1 MHSLIRKECVVLIF
15 LCFAVAQYAAAAV
28 SAFDGQDIPS
38 GQETGG
44 KNEAEEKQTR
54 SFRKEYT
61 IWFDINKWQIDTA
74 FRGNA
79 ETIRRMRLEVDSLL
93 ANGIITTDSI
103 SVISAASPDGRD
115 VYNKWLSRKRG
126 LAAYDLLESQYPEI
140 DPAIII
146 VDPIGED
153 WETLRR
159 IIYEDSQMPMRE
171 ELLELAG
178 ADLPNDEKEKRL
190 RQMKTAFRYIL
201 EHHVYLMRVSS
212 VTFNISMPAISL
224 DSVKGPDIPLP
235 EIGRGEIRKAG
246 YAPAPQRQM
255 TRKMILAARTNLL
268 VPALNAGI
276 EVPIKYNWSVGA
288 DYYFPWWLAK
298 SNMYCAEMLGW
309 FVDTKYWFGKDR
321 GEEDKL
327 SGHALGAYAGFGYYD
342 YQWERSGNQG
352 EYIDIGVDYTYSL
365 PVAKGKLRMEFNIG
379 LGWIHTVA
387 RHYTPTDDYSELI
400 KDPGIRHRKYNFVGP
415 TRASVSLV
423 VPIRVKVRPKGGER

>member
-15 LCFAVAQYAAAAV
+15 LCFAVAQYTAAAA
-28 SAFDGQDIPS
+28 SAYDGHDIQS

-44 KNEAEEKQTR
+44 KNEAEEQQTR

-103 SVISAASPDGRD
+103 SVISAASPDGRE

-126 LAAYDLLESQYPEI
+126 LSAYDLLESQYPEI

-201 EHHVYLMRVSS
+201 KHHVYLMRASS

-276 EVPIKYNWSVGA
+276 EVPVGNNWSVAA
-288 DYYFPWWLAK
+288 DYYFPWIWPPK
-298 SNMYCAEMLGW
+298 ENRWCVEMLGLN
-309 FVDTKYWFGKDR
+309 VEGRYWFGRDR
-321 GEEDKL
+321 KQEDRL
-327 SGHALGAYAGFGYYD
+327 SGHSVGVYAGGGYYDFEMNWKGRQGEYVTAGVDYLYALPVGKKKNIRLEFCIGFGYMHSWVRPYEVKEEFGALIRD
-342 YQWERSGNQG
+342 PQELRVNWFG
-352 EYIDIGVDYTYSL
+352 
-365 PVAKGKLRMEFNIG
+365 PAKL
-379 LGWIHTVA
+379 
-387 RHYTPTDDYSELI
+387 S
-400 KDPGIRHRKYNFVGP
+400 VG
-415 TRASVSLV
+415 LV
-423 VPIRVKVRPKGGER
+423 VPIYVKTKAGGGR

>member
-15 LCFAVAQYAAAAV
+15 LCFAVAQYTAAAV

-44 KNEAEEKQTR
+44 RSRTEEKQTR
-54 SFRKEYT
+54 SFKKEYT

-79 ETIRRMRLEVDSLL
+79 ETIRRMRMEVDSLL

-201 EHHVYLMRVSS
+201 KHHVYLMRASS

-276 EVPIKYNWSVGA
+276 EVPVGNNWSVAA
-288 DYYFPWWLAK
+288 DYYFPWIWPPK
-298 SNMYCAEMLGW
+298 ENRWCVEMLGLN
-309 FVDTKYWFGKDR
+309 VEGRYWFGRDR
-321 GEEDKL
+321 KQEDRL
-327 SGHALGAYAGFGYYD
+327 SGHSVGVYAGGGYYDFEMNWKGRQGEYVTAGVDYLYALPVGKKKNIRLEFCIGFGYMHSWVRPYEVKEEFGALIRD
-342 YQWERSGNQG
+342 PQELRVNWFG
-352 EYIDIGVDYTYSL
+352 
-365 PVAKGKLRMEFNIG
+365 PAKL
-379 LGWIHTVA
+379 
-387 RHYTPTDDYSELI
+387 S
-400 KDPGIRHRKYNFVGP
+400 VG
-415 TRASVSLV
+415 LV
-423 VPIRVKVRPKGGER
+423 VPIYVKTKAGGGR

>member
-15 LCFAVAQYAAAAV
+15 LCFSVAQYAAAAV
-28 SAFDGQDIPS
+28 FSYDGADITS

-44 KNEAEEKQTR
+44 RSSTEEKQTR
-54 SFRKEYT
+54 SFKKEYT

-79 ETIRRMRLEVDSLL
+79 ETIRRMRMEVDSLL

-178 ADLPNDEKEKRL
+178 SDLPNDEKEKRL
-190 RQMKTAFRYIL
+190 RQMKAAFRYIL
-201 EHHVYLMRVSS
+201 KHHVYLMRASS

-235 EIGRGEIRKAG
+235 EIGRGKIRKAG

-276 EVPIKYNWSVGA
+276 EVPVGNSWSVAA
-288 DYYFPWWLAK
+288 DYYFPWIWPPEE
-298 SNMYCAEMLGW
+298 NRWCVEMLGLN
-309 FVDTKYWFGKDR
+309 VEGRYWFGRDR
-321 GEEDKL
+321 EQEDRL
-327 SGHALGAYAGFGYYD
+327 SGHSVGVYAGGGYYDFEMNWKGRQGEYVTAGVDYLYALPVGKKKNIRLEFCIGFGYMHSWVRPYEVKEEFGALIRD
-342 YQWERSGNQG
+342 PQE
-352 EYIDIGVDYTYSL
+352 
-365 PVAKGKLRMEFNIG
+365 LRVNWF
-379 LGWIHTVA
+379 
-387 RHYTPTDDYSELI
+387 
-400 KDPGIRHRKYNFVGP
+400 GP
-415 TRASVSLV
+415 TKLSVGLV
-423 VPIRVKVRPKGGER
+423 VPIYVKTKAGGGR

>member
-1 MHSLIRKECVVLIF
+1 MCCAHISVFCCR
-15 LCFAVAQYAAAAV
+15 AVYC
-28 SAFDGQDIPS
+28 G
-38 GQETGG
+38 GETGG
-44 KNEAEEKQTR
+44 KNEAEEQQTR

-79 ETIRRMRLEVDSLL
+79 ETIRRMRREVDSLL
-93 ANGIITTDSI
+93 VNGIITTDSI
-103 SVISAASPDGRD
+103 SVISAASPDGRE

-126 LAAYDLLESQYPEI
+126 LSAYDLLESQYPEI

-201 EHHVYLMRVSS
+201 KHHVYLMRASS

-276 EVPIKYNWSVGA
+276 EVPVGNNWSVAA
-288 DYYFPWWLAK
+288 DYYFPWIWPPK
-298 SNMYCAEMLGW
+298 ENRWCVEMLGLN
-309 FVDTKYWFGKDR
+309 VEGRYWFGRDR
-321 GEEDKL
+321 KQEDRL
-327 SGHALGAYAGFGYYD
+327 SGHSVGVYAGGGYYDFEMNWKGRQGEYVTAGVDYLYALPVGKKKNIRLEFCIGFGYMHSWVRPYEVKEEFGALIRD
-342 YQWERSGNQG
+342 PQELRVNWFG
-352 EYIDIGVDYTYSL
+352 
-365 PVAKGKLRMEFNIG
+365 PAKL
-379 LGWIHTVA
+379 
-387 RHYTPTDDYSELI
+387 S
-400 KDPGIRHRKYNFVGP
+400 VG
-415 TRASVSLV
+415 LV
-423 VPIRVKVRPKGGER
+423 VPIYVKTKAGGGR

>member
-28 SAFDGQDIPS
+28 SAFDVQDIPS

-54 SFRKEYT
+54 SFKKEYT

-103 SVISAASPDGRD
+103 SVISAASPDGRE

-126 LAAYDLLESQYPEI
+126 LSAYDLLESQYPEI

-201 EHHVYLMRVSS
+201 KHHVYLMRASS

-235 EIGRGEIRKAG
+235 EIGRGEIRKVG

-276 EVPIKYNWSVGA
+276 EVPVGNNWSVAA
-288 DYYFPWWLAK
+288 DYYFPWIWPPK
-298 SNMYCAEMLGW
+298 ENRWCVEMLGLN
-309 FVDTKYWFGKDR
+309 VEGRYWFGRDR
-321 GEEDKL
+321 KQEDRL
-327 SGHALGAYAGFGYYD
+327 SGHSVGVYAGGGYYDFEMNWKGRQGEYVTAGVDYLYALPVGKKKNIRLEFCIGFGYMHSWVRPYEVKEEFGALIRD
-342 YQWERSGNQG
+342 PQELRVNWFG
-352 EYIDIGVDYTYSL
+352 
-365 PVAKGKLRMEFNIG
+365 PAKL
-379 LGWIHTVA
+379 
-387 RHYTPTDDYSELI
+387 S
-400 KDPGIRHRKYNFVGP
+400 VG
-415 TRASVSLV
+415 LV
-423 VPIRVKVRPKGGER
+423 VPIYVKTKAGGGR

>member
-15 LCFAVAQYAAAAV
+15 LCFAVAQYTAAAA
-28 SAFDGQDIPS
+28 SAYDGQDIQS
-38 GQETGG
+38 GHETG
-44 KNEAEEKQTR
+44 KNEAEEQQTR

-79 ETIRRMRLEVDSLL
+79 ETIRRMRREVDSLL
-93 ANGIITTDSI
+93 VNGIITTDSI
-103 SVISAASPDGRD
+103 SVISAASPDGRE

-126 LAAYDLLESQYPEI
+126 LSAYDLLESQYPEI

-201 EHHVYLMRVSS
+201 KHHVYLMRASS

-276 EVPIKYNWSVGA
+276 EVPVGNNWSVAA
-288 DYYFPWWLAK
+288 DYYFPWIWPPK
-298 SNMYCAEMLGW
+298 ENRWCVEMLGLN
-309 FVDTKYWFGKDR
+309 VEGRYWFGRDR
-321 GEEDKL
+321 KQEDRL
-327 SGHALGAYAGFGYYD
+327 SGHSVGVYAGGGYYDFEMNWKGRQGEYVTAGVDYLYALPVGKKKNIRLEFCIGFGYMHSWVRPYEVKEEFGALIRD
-342 YQWERSGNQG
+342 PQELRVNWFG
-352 EYIDIGVDYTYSL
+352 
-365 PVAKGKLRMEFNIG
+365 PAKL
-379 LGWIHTVA
+379 
-387 RHYTPTDDYSELI
+387 S
-400 KDPGIRHRKYNFVGP
+400 VG
-415 TRASVSLV
+415 LV
-423 VPIRVKVRPKGGER
+423 VPIYVKTKAGGGR

>member
-15 LCFAVAQYAAAAV
+15 LCFAVAQYTAAAV

-44 KNEAEEKQTR
+44 RRGTEEKQTR
-54 SFRKEYT
+54 SFKKEYT

-201 EHHVYLMRVSS
+201 KHHVYLMRASS

-276 EVPIKYNWSVGA
+276 EVPVGNSWSVAA
-288 DYYFPWWLAK
+288 DYYFPWIWPPK
-298 SNMYCAEMLGW
+298 ENRWCVEMLGLN
-309 FVDTKYWFGKDR
+309 VEGRYWFGRDR
-321 GEEDKL
+321 NQEDRL
-327 SGHALGAYAGFGYYD
+327 SGHSVGVYAGGGYYDFEMNWKGRQGEFVTAGVDYLYALPVGKKKNIRLEFCIGFGYMHSWVRPYEVKEEFGALIRD
-342 YQWERSGNQG
+342 PQE
-352 EYIDIGVDYTYSL
+352 
-365 PVAKGKLRMEFNIG
+365 LRVNWF
-379 LGWIHTVA
+379 
-387 RHYTPTDDYSELI
+387 
-400 KDPGIRHRKYNFVGP
+400 GP
-415 TRASVSLV
+415 TKLSVGLV
-423 VPIRVKVRPKGGER
+423 VPIYVKTKAGGGR

>member
-79 ETIRRMRLEVDSLL
+79 ETIRRMRREVDSLL
-93 ANGIITTDSI
+93 VNGIITTDSI
-103 SVISAASPDGRD
+103 SVISAASPDGRE

-126 LAAYDLLESQYPEI
+126 LSAYDLLESQYPEI

-201 EHHVYLMRVSS
+201 KHHVYLMRASS

-276 EVPIKYNWSVGA
+276 EVPVGNNWSVAA
-288 DYYFPWWLAK
+288 DYYFPWIWPPK
-298 SNMYCAEMLGW
+298 ENRWCVEMLGLN
-309 FVDTKYWFGKDR
+309 VEGRYWFGRDR
-321 GEEDKL
+321 KQEDRL
-327 SGHALGAYAGFGYYD
+327 SGHSVGVYAGGGYYDFEMNWKGRQGEYVTAGVDYLYALPVGKKKNIRLEFCIGFGYMHSWVRPYEVKEEFGALIRD
-342 YQWERSGNQG
+342 PQELRVNWFG
-352 EYIDIGVDYTYSL
+352 
-365 PVAKGKLRMEFNIG
+365 PAKL
-379 LGWIHTVA
+379 
-387 RHYTPTDDYSELI
+387 S
-400 KDPGIRHRKYNFVGP
+400 VG
-415 TRASVSLV
+415 LV
-423 VPIRVKVRPKGGER
+423 VPIYVKTKAGGGR

>member
-15 LCFAVAQYAAAAV
+15 LCFAVAQYTAAAA
-28 SAFDGQDIPS
+28 SAYDGKDIKS

-44 KNEAEEKQTR
+44 KNEAEEQQTR

-79 ETIRRMRLEVDSLL
+79 ETIRRMRREVDSLL
-93 ANGIITTDSI
+93 VNGIITTDSI
-103 SVISAASPDGRD
+103 SVISAASPDGRE

-126 LAAYDLLESQYPEI
+126 LSAYDLLESQYPEI

-201 EHHVYLMRVSS
+201 KHHVYLMRASS

-276 EVPIKYNWSVGA
+276 EVPVGNNWPVAA
-288 DYYFPWWLAK
+288 DYYFPWIWPPK
-298 SNMYCAEMLGW
+298 ENRWCVEMLGLN
-309 FVDTKYWFGKDR
+309 VEGRYWFGRDR
-321 GEEDKL
+321 KQEDRL
-327 SGHALGAYAGFGYYD
+327 SGHSVGVYAGGGYYDFEMNWKGRQGEYVTAGVDYLYALPVGKKKNIRLEFCIGFGYMHSWVRPYEVKEEFGALIRD
-342 YQWERSGNQG
+342 PQELRVNWFG
-352 EYIDIGVDYTYSL
+352 
-365 PVAKGKLRMEFNIG
+365 PAKL
-379 LGWIHTVA
+379 
-387 RHYTPTDDYSELI
+387 S
-400 KDPGIRHRKYNFVGP
+400 VG
-415 TRASVSLV
+415 LV
-423 VPIRVKVRPKGGER
+423 VPIYVKTKAGGGR

>member
-15 LCFAVAQYAAAAV
+15 LCFAVAQYTAAAA
-28 SAFDGQDIPS
+28 SAYDGQDIQS
-38 GQETGG
+38 GHETG
-44 KNEAEEKQTR
+44 KNEAEEQQTR

-79 ETIRRMRLEVDSLL
+79 ETIRRMRREVDSLL
-93 ANGIITTDSI
+93 VNGIITTDSI
-103 SVISAASPDGRD
+103 SVISAASPDGRE

-126 LAAYDLLESQYPEI
+126 LSAYALLESQYPEI

-201 EHHVYLMRVSS
+201 KHHVYLMRASS

-276 EVPIKYNWSVGA
+276 EVPVGNNWSVAA
-288 DYYFPWWLAK
+288 DYYFPWIWPPK
-298 SNMYCAEMLGW
+298 ENRWCVEMLGLN
-309 FVDTKYWFGKDR
+309 VEGRYWFGRDR
-321 GEEDKL
+321 KQEDRL
-327 SGHALGAYAGFGYYD
+327 SGHSVGVYAGGGYYDFEMNWKGRQGEYVTAGVDYLYALPVGKKKNIRLEFCIGFGYMHSWVRPYEVKEEFGALIRD
-342 YQWERSGNQG
+342 PQELRVNWFG
-352 EYIDIGVDYTYSL
+352 
-365 PVAKGKLRMEFNIG
+365 PAKL
-379 LGWIHTVA
+379 
-387 RHYTPTDDYSELI
+387 S
-400 KDPGIRHRKYNFVGP
+400 VG
-415 TRASVSLV
+415 LV
-423 VPIRVKVRPKGGER
+423 VPIYVKTKAGGGR

>member
-15 LCFAVAQYAAAAV
+15 LCFAVAQYTAAAA
-28 SAFDGQDIPS
+28 SAYDGQDIQS
-38 GQETGG
+38 GHETG
-44 KNEAEEKQTR
+44 KNEAEEQQTR

-79 ETIRRMRLEVDSLL
+79 ETIRRMRMEVDSLL

-103 SVISAASPDGRD
+103 SVISAASPDGRN

-201 EHHVYLMRVSS
+201 KHHVYLMRASS

-276 EVPIKYNWSVGA
+276 EVPVGNNWSVAA
-288 DYYFPWWLAK
+288 DYYFPWIWPPK
-298 SNMYCAEMLGW
+298 ENRWCVEMLGLN
-309 FVDTKYWFGKDR
+309 VEGRYWFGRDR
-321 GEEDKL
+321 KQEDRL
-327 SGHALGAYAGFGYYD
+327 SGHSVGVYAGGGYYDFEMNWKGRQGEYVTAGVDYLYALPVGKKKNIRLEFCIGFGYMHSWVRPYEVKEEFGALIRD
-342 YQWERSGNQG
+342 PQELRVNWFG
-352 EYIDIGVDYTYSL
+352 
-365 PVAKGKLRMEFNIG
+365 PAKL
-379 LGWIHTVA
+379 
-387 RHYTPTDDYSELI
+387 S
-400 KDPGIRHRKYNFVGP
+400 VG
-415 TRASVSLV
+415 LV
-423 VPIRVKVRPKGGER
+423 VPIYVKTKAGGGR

>member
-190 RQMKTAFRYIL
+190 RQMKAAFRYIL
-201 EHHVYLMRVSS
+201 KHHMYLMRASS

-235 EIGRGEIRKAG
+235 EIGRGKIRKAG

-268 VPALNAGI
+268 VPAAPTITSLGGSPRATCIARKCSAGSWT
-276 EVPIKYNWSVGA
+276 PNTGSARAARRKTSSPA
-288 DYYFPWWLAK
+288 
-298 SNMYCAEMLGW
+298 
-309 FVDTKYWFGKDR
+309 T
-321 GEEDKL
+321 
-327 SGHALGAYAGFGYYD
+327 
-342 YQWERSGNQG
+342 RSGLMPAS
-352 EYIDIGVDYTYSL
+352 DIMTISGKRAATRENTSISESIIHIPSRL
-365 PVAKGKLRMEFNIG
+365 PRTDS
-379 LGWIHTVA
+379 GWSST
-387 RHYTPTDDYSELI
+387 
-400 KDPGIRHRKYNFVGP
+400 
-415 TRASVSLV
+415 
-423 VPIRVKVRPKGGER
+423 

>member
-15 LCFAVAQYAAAAV
+15 LCFSVAQYAAAAV

-54 SFRKEYT
+54 SFKKEYT

-79 ETIRRMRLEVDSLL
+79 ETIRRMRMEVDSLL

-190 RQMKTAFRYIL
+190 RQMKAAFRYIL
-201 EHHVYLMRVSS
+201 KHHVYLMRASS

-276 EVPIKYNWSVGA
+276 EVPVGNSWSVAA
-288 DYYFPWWLAK
+288 DYYFPWIWPPK
-298 SNMYCAEMLGW
+298 ENRWCVEMLGLN
-309 FVDTKYWFGKDR
+309 VEGRYWFRRDR
-321 GEEDKL
+321 NQEDRL
-327 SGHALGAYAGFGYYD
+327 SGHSVGVYAGGGYYDFEMNWKGRQGEFVTAGVDYLYALPVGKKKNIRLEFCIGFGYMHSWVRPYEVKEEFGALIRD
-342 YQWERSGNQG
+342 PQELRVNWFG
-352 EYIDIGVDYTYSL
+352 
-365 PVAKGKLRMEFNIG
+365 PAKL
-379 LGWIHTVA
+379 
-387 RHYTPTDDYSELI
+387 S
-400 KDPGIRHRKYNFVGP
+400 VG
-415 TRASVSLV
+415 LV
-423 VPIRVKVRPKGGER
+423 VPIYVKTKAGGGR

>member
-126 LAAYDLLESQYPEI
+126 LAAYDMLESQYPEI

-201 EHHVYLMRVSS
+201 KHHVYLMRASS

-276 EVPIKYNWSVGA
+276 EVPVGNNWSVAA
-288 DYYFPWWLAK
+288 DYYFPWIWPPK
-298 SNMYCAEMLGW
+298 ENRWCVEMLGLN
-309 FVDTKYWFGKDR
+309 VEGRYWFGRDR
-321 GEEDKL
+321 KQEDRL
-327 SGHALGAYAGFGYYD
+327 SGHSVGVYAGGGYYDFEMNWKGRQGEYVTAGVDYLYALPVGKKKNIRLEFCIGFGYMHSWVRPYEVKEEFGALIRD
-342 YQWERSGNQG
+342 PQELRVNWFG
-352 EYIDIGVDYTYSL
+352 
-365 PVAKGKLRMEFNIG
+365 PAKL
-379 LGWIHTVA
+379 
-387 RHYTPTDDYSELI
+387 S
-400 KDPGIRHRKYNFVGP
+400 VG
-415 TRASVSLV
+415 LV
-423 VPIRVKVRPKGGER
+423 VPIYVKTKAGGGR

>member
-44 KNEAEEKQTR
+44 KNEAEEKLTR

-103 SVISAASPDGRD
+103 SVISAASPDGRET
-115 VYNKWLSRKRG
+115 YNKWLSRKRG

-201 EHHVYLMRVSS
+201 KHHVYLMRASS

-235 EIGRGEIRKAG
+235 EISRGEIRKAG

-276 EVPIKYNWSVGA
+276 EVPVGNSWSVAA
-288 DYYFPWWLAK
+288 DYYFPWIWPPEE
-298 SNMYCAEMLGW
+298 NRWCVEMLGLN
-309 FVDTKYWFGKDR
+309 VEGRYWFGRDR
-321 GEEDKL
+321 KQEDRL
-327 SGHALGAYAGFGYYD
+327 SGHSVGVYAGGGYYDFEMNWKGRQGEFVTAGVDYLYALPVGKKKNIRLEFCIGFGYMHSWVRPYEVKEEFGALIRD
-342 YQWERSGNQG
+342 PQE
-352 EYIDIGVDYTYSL
+352 
-365 PVAKGKLRMEFNIG
+365 LRVNWF
-379 LGWIHTVA
+379 
-387 RHYTPTDDYSELI
+387 
-400 KDPGIRHRKYNFVGP
+400 GP
-415 TRASVSLV
+415 TKLSVGLV
-423 VPIRVKVRPKGGER
+423 VPIYVKTKAGGGR